1 MSAENQ
7 ERNRVRAN
15 FLKRMKQLM
24 EKKDEE
30 RIVKEIE
37 EYYSRWS
44 EFGIERTTNAH
55 IHLEQLKMLLLP
67 TQVRLIVISEYAC
80 TLAVLLSYGYR
91 SLTVNMRELL
101 LLLLLLLLLYFPKS

>member
-1 MSAENQ
+1 MENANRASAENK

-24 EKKDEE
+24 EKRDEKQ
-30 RIVKEIE
+30 IVKEIE

-44 EFGIERTTNAH
+44 EFGVERATNAH

-67 TQVRLIVISEYAC
+67 TQVRLIVMNY
-80 TLAVLLSYGYR
+80 
-91 SLTVNMRELL
+91 
-101 LLLLLLLLLYFPKS
+101 